1 MKLYTK
7 QKKPDEIKWF
17 LKNNYKLIIQYK
29 KDLAA
34 KVFFVSKFSYFFW
47 DISYIYL
54 VLFDISK
61 TLVLRSF
68 RMIMFRLKIKI
79 FINTIIYKLYNI

>member
-29 KDLAA
+29 KDLVA

-79 FINTIIYKLYNI
+79 FINTIIYKLYNV